1 MTMAKQ
7 TNKLTKGYLTDVM
20 NGIIQNIALP
30 ILTEKGFVP
39 SPFTENWYGK
49 DNLHS
54 YTYDLFR
61 LSGRSELEYLSI
73 YVNRGNMEIDLHIN
87 VFLPSPPID
96 SMEALNGLSIF
107 PFILPPNSKSLL
119 RLGSE
124 EFGKIPLFRMFR
136 EEDLRM
142 GVPRNQTALS
152 RRTEKLSSTIGKMCT
167 RMDDSF
173 VRWHERHRLR
183 AVDWKGVPIAS

>member
-7 TNKLTKGYLTDVM
+7 TNKLTKGNLTEVM
-20 NGIIQNIALP
+20 NGIIQNVALP
-30 ILTEKGFVP
+30 ILTKKGFVP

-87 VFLPSPPID
+87 VFLPSPPIG

-119 RLGSE
+119 RLGSD
-124 EFGKIPLFRMFR
+124 EFGKIPLFRIFR

-152 RRTEKLSSTIGKMCT
+152 RRTEKLTSTIGRMCS
-167 RMDDSF
+167 RVDESF
-173 VRWHERHRLR
+173 LRWHKRHSLR
-183 AVDWKGVPIAS
+183 AVDWKGEPIAS